1 MDSYINKLIGYFS
14 KKHNL
19 LKKREELSGDAINKK
34 EYFND
39 FLKYELSFLNKLK
52 ILDFHTVDY
61 DNTGS
66 YDFHFSIESVDMVVD
81 SGYYNDSLYNEVVR
95 IYINV
100 SPGGTVDIYTVDG
113 ENFENVETTEI
124 TDSLISNHDYGWE
137 ISNEI
142 IDIIKTIVI
151 FNLPELITNTRLFD
165 IVELYINYPLD

>member
-19 LKKREELSGDAINKK
+19 LRSRKELSDYAINKK

-61 DNTGS
+61 DGTGS
-66 YDFHFSIESVDMVVD
+66 YDFHFSIESVDVVVD
-81 SGYYNDSLYNEVVR
+81 SGHYDNSLYNEVVR
-95 IYINV
+95 IYINIT
-100 SPGGTVDIYTVDG
+100 PGGTVDIYTEDFDDVG
-113 ENFENVETTEI
+113 TTEI
-124 TDSLISNHDYGWE
+124 TDSLISNHNYGWE
-137 ISNEI
+137 IGIEI
-142 IDIIKTIVI
+142 LDIIKNII
-151 FNLPELITNTRLFD
+151 ISNLPDLITNTRLFD